1 MVTQAN
7 LPATGKKSG
16 PLVLTLCSD
25 KGGCNKTTGCIN
37 ISAELAYRGYNVLLV
52 DLDQQGDATKSLI
65 EKDRQWTGSTG
76 EVLLGA
82 MPLMTAIMQTAIPS
96 LYLLP
101 SDKEMRGVEH
111 QLIKERPYDYAHV
124 LNKILLAEAQQFDF
138 IILDCP
144 GNVGTFTVL
153 ALVAAHAYL
162 IPCEP
167 EYYSLDGAKSM
178 VEVAENL
185 VKIRVVDEVIF
196 AGLFFSPY
204 NERKQNST
212 IQKEVIKS
220 AHSDFPG
227 QVFQT
232 VREDT
237 GIRKSQLSH
246 IPLVVANP
254 EARAVQDYRIL
265 TDEVLNYVR
274 EQQETHAIEVPNTKL
289 INS

>member
-1 MVTQAN
+1 MATLAN
-7 LPATGKKSG
+7 SPATGTKPK
-16 PLVLTLCSD
+16 PIVLALCND
-25 KGGCNKTTGCIN
+25 KGGCNKTTGSIN
-37 ISAELAYRGYNVLLV
+37 IAAELAQRGFNVLLV

-65 EKDRQWTGSTG
+65 DEDRQWTGSTG
-76 EVLLGA
+76 EVLLGE
-82 MPLMTAIMQTAIPS
+82 MPLLSALLQTAIPT

-101 SDKEMRGVEH
+101 SDKEMRGLE
-111 QLIKERPYDYAHV
+111 QRLTKERPYDYAHV
-124 LNKILLAEAQQFDF
+124 LNKILVAEAQQFDF

-153 ALVAAHAYL
+153 ALVAADAYL

-178 VEVAENL
+178 VQVAENL
-185 VKIRVVDEVIF
+185 MKIGVVQEVIF
-196 AGLFFSPY
+196 AGLYFSPY

-220 AHSDFPG
+220 AHNVFPG
-227 QVFQT
+227 QVFNT

-246 IPLVVANP
+246 IPLVIADP
-254 EARAVQDYRIL
+254 MARAVQDYRVL
-265 TDEVLNYVR
+265 TDDIFRYIHEYQN
-274 EQQETHAIEVPNTKL
+274 THAIEVSNK
-289 INS
+289 